1 MTGTPAGETRMV
13 VIGAGPAGMACAT
26 RYAEHGGTPIVLEAS
41 PHVGGLARSFE
52 LWGSSVDLGPHRFF
66 SADPVVNAFWHRHV
80 AGDFVMVPRQTRIF
94 YRQRFFDYPL
104 KPQNA
109 LRNLGP
115 ARAIA
120 ALASYLRVRVLAPR
134 QDGSLERWVAQRFGW
149 RLYRT
154 FFKTYTEKVWGIP
167 CTRID
172 ADWAAQRIQGLTL
185 WKAVRNAL
193 AGGRRNTLKTLVDEF
208 AYPTRGNG
216 VFYERQRAAIVAG
229 GGDVRTATPVRRVL
243 VEPAAGSVGRDGAGA
258 ARGVGRQRVVGVELT
273 DGTRVPA
280 DVVVS
285 SMPITLLV
293 KGLDDVPAPVLAAAD
308 RLRFRNTIL
317 VYLRVT
323 RPDVFTDQWL
333 YIHDPGLTHGRITNF
348 NNWSA
353 AMMGS
358 RAQTILCLEF
368 WCFDADPIWG
378 EIDEVLIDR
387 ARREI
392 DRTGLVRA
400 SDVADGHVVR
410 IPRSYPVYERGYQ
423 EPLRTVSDHLDT
435 IDGLV
440 AVGRYG
446 SFKYNNQDHSIL
458 MGLLA
463 ADAIAR
469 GERPDLWAI
478 NTESTYQEAAES
490 RVLSGGA

>member
-1 MTGTPAGETRMV
+1 MSTEPNAARQRV
-13 VIGAGPAGMACAT
+13 VVVGAGPAGMACAA
-26 RYAEHGGTPIVLEAS
+26 RYAEHGGAPLVLEAS
-41 PHVGGLARSFE
+41 PHVGGLARSFT

-66 SADPVVNAFWHRHV
+66 SSDPVVNAYWHRHV
-80 AGDFVMVPRQTRIF
+80 AGDYVMVPRQTRIF
-94 YRQRFFDYPL
+94 YRQKFFDYPL

-115 ARAIA
+115 VRAVA
-120 ALASYLRVRVLAPR
+120 ALASYLRVRVAPPR
-134 QDGSLERWVAQRFGW
+134 EDGSLERWVARRFGW

-167 CTRID
+167 CTAID

-216 VFYERQRAAIVAG
+216 VFYQRQREAIVAG
-229 GGDVRTATPVRRVL
+229 GGEVRTSTPVRRVL
-243 VEPAAGSVGRDGAGA
+243 VERAGD
-258 ARGVGRQRVVGVELT
+258 GVGRGATRVLGVELV
-273 DGTRVPA
+273 DGSRIDA

-293 KGLDDVPAPVLAAAD
+293 KGLDGVPAPVIAAAD

-323 RPDVFTDQWL
+323 RPEVFTDQWL
-333 YIHDPGLTHGRITNF
+333 YIHDPGLAHGRITNF
-348 NNWSA
+348 NNWSS

-358 RAQTILCLEF
+358 HEQTILCLEF
-368 WCFDADPIWG
+368 WCFDQDAIWSESDADL
-378 EIDEVLIDR
+378 VAR

-392 DRTGLVRA
+392 GRTGLVVEA
-400 SDVADGHVVR
+400 DVAEGHVVK

-423 EPLRTVSDHLDT
+423 EPLKTVTDHLDT
-435 IDGLV
+435 IEGLV

-469 GERPDLWAI
+469 GERPHLWDV
-478 NTESTYQEAAES
+478 NTESTYQESAES
-490 RVLSGGA
+490 RVLSPGA

>member
-1 MTGTPAGETRMV
+1 MQRVV
-13 VIGAGPAGMACAT
+13 VIGAGPAGMACAA
-26 RYAEHGGTPIVLEAS
+26 RYTEHGGTPVVYEAS
-41 PHVGGLARSFE
+41 AYVGGLARSFE

-66 SADPVVNAFWHRHV
+66 SSDPVVNEYWHRHV
-80 AGDFVMVPRQTRIF
+80 RGDYVMVPRQTRIY
-94 YRQRFFDYPL
+94 YRRRFFDYPL
-104 KPQNA
+104 RPQNA

-115 ARAIA
+115 VRAVA
-120 ALASYLRVRVLAPR
+120 ALASYLRVRLAPPR

-154 FFKTYTEKVWGIP
+154 FFQTYTEKVWGIP
-167 CTRID
+167 CTAID

-193 AGGRRNTLKTLVDEF
+193 AGGRRNSLKTLVDEF

-216 VFYERQRAAIVAG
+216 VFYQRQREAIVAG
-229 GGDVRTATPVRRVL
+229 GGEVHTSTPVARVV
-243 VEPAAGSVGRDGAGA
+243 VEHS
-258 ARGVGRQRVVGVELT
+258 RVVGVELA
-273 DGTRVPA
+273 DGTRTAA

-293 KGLDDVPAPVLAAAD
+293 KGLDGVPERVVAAANQ
-308 RLRFRNTIL
+308 LRFRNTIL

-323 RPDVFTDQWL
+323 RREVFTDQWL
-333 YIHDPGLTHGRITNF
+333 YIHDPGLAHGRITNF

-353 AMMGS
+353 AMMGPA
-358 RAQTILCLEF
+358 AQTILCLEF
-368 WCFDADPIWG
+368 WCFDMDAIWS
-378 EIDEVLIDR
+378 ETDTQLVDR
-387 ARREI
+387 ARSELG
-392 DRTGLVRA
+392 RTGLVA
-400 SDVADGHVVR
+400 EDAAAEGHVVR

-423 EPLRTVSDHLDT
+423 APLKIVTDHLDT
-435 IDGLV
+435 IEGLV

-490 RVLSGGA
+490 RVLSRGA